1 MSIVLKTGVNIGSIG
16 HVDNGK
22 TTLSKAVA
30 EELSKQSE
38 AKDMSEFKPCFACGS
53 TDIEIVTECGFLKCC
68 SCNSSAQSSF
78 WNA

>member
-1 MSIVLKTGVNIGSIG
+1 MSNVLKTGVNIGSIG

-30 EELSKQSE
+30 AELTKRSQ
-38 AKDMSEFKPCFACGS
+38 AKNMSELKPCPFCES
-53 TDIEIVTECGFLKCC
+53 TDIEIVTECGVLKCR
-68 SCNSSAQSSF
+68 SCNASAQSSF

>member
-1 MSIVLKTGVNIGSIG
+1 MSNVLKTGVNIGSIG

-30 EELSKQSE
+30 AELVKRSQ
-38 AKDMSEFKPCFACGS
+38 AKDISELKPCFACGS
-53 TDIEIVTECGFLKCC
+53 TDIETVTECGVLKCS
-68 SCNSSAQSSF
+68 SCNLLATSAF

>member
-1 MSIVLKTGVNIGSIG
+1 MSNVLKTGVNIGSIG

-30 EELSKQSE
+30 EELSKRSQ
-38 AKDMSEFKPCFACGS
+38 AKDMSELKPCFACGS
-53 TDIEIVTECGFLKCC
+53 TDIEIVTECGVLKCS
-68 SCNSSAQSSF
+68 SCHARATPAL

>member
-68 SCNSSAQSSF
+68 SCSSRAVPAL

>member
-1 MSIVLKTGVNIGSIG
+1 MGNVLKTGVNIGSIG

-30 EELSKQSE
+30 AELAKRSQ
-38 AKDMSEFKPCFACGS
+38 AKDMSELKPSPFCGS
-53 TDIEIVTECGFLKCC
+53 TDIEIVTECGVLKC
-68 SCNSSAQSSF
+68 SRCNARAQPAL